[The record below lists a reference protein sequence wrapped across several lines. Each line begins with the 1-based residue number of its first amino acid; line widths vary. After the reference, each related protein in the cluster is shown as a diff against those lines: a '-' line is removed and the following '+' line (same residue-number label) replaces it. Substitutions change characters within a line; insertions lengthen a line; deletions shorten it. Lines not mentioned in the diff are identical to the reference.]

1 MGEVVSGLR
10 AGILVKPMK
19 TYHSILA
26 AVFLATITIVAF
38 APTIQ
43 NQFNHYDDQF
53 YITDNAMVKSGLN
66 SESVAYAFQSV
77 VVSNWHPLTML
88 SHMLDCQ
95 LFGVDPAA
103 HHAMNLLYHCVN
115 VLLLFFLLKYYT
127 RAFWPS
133 LIVAVIFAVHPLRVE
148 SVAWAS
154 ERKDVLSGMFLL
166 LTLFAYK
173 WYLDRRSVLRYASI
187 AAALALGLMSKPMLV
202 TTPFLL
208 LLLDYWPLNRYEIG
222 LRSCLSNDWRRN
234 VFSLVIEKAPLFL
247 LAAVFSYIA
256 FGTQKHDSSVFEL
269 PILVRSMNAFVSYVT
284 YLKMMLIPTHL
295 AVFYPHPFIT
305 SRVSVP
311 LFVFAVAA
319 VAVVSVLAVLK
330 AGKARYLFTGW
341 FWYLGL
347 LVPVIGFIQVGDQA
361 LADRYTYLPAI
372 GIAIVV
378 AWAACGFLERYTRF
392 RIAGAAIGVI
402 LTLGMVLG
410 SRAQTATWKNDF
422 VLFSHAINVTKDNY
436 KMHYDLGIALRG
448 AGDTKAALNQ
458 FLQAQKINGR
468 DEMVYMDIS
477 SIYMREGRFDEMVVL
492 CNELLSVNPH
502 SWSGYYGRGIAR
514 LMKMQQD
521 SAKSDLSAAL
531 RLKIDD
537 AQALEQILTLAGQVR
552 DTELANKAGAAL
564 IDRYSRDGLPR
575 KAEEVRRK
583 LGESASSSAG
593 AENPPL
599 R

>member
-1 MGEVVSGLR
+1 
-10 AGILVKPMK
+10 
-19 TYHSILA
+19 
-26 AVFLATITIVAF
+26 
-38 APTIQ
+38 
-43 NQFNHYDDQF
+43 
-53 YITDNAMVKSGLN
+53 
-66 SESVAYAFQSV
+66 
-77 VVSNWHPLTML
+77 
-88 SHMLDCQ
+88 
-95 LFGVDPAA
+95 
-103 HHAMNLLYHCVN
+103 
-115 VLLLFFLLKYYT
+115 
-127 RAFWPS
+127 
-133 LIVAVIFAVHPLRVE
+133 
-148 SVAWAS
+148 
-154 ERKDVLSGMFLL
+154 
-166 LTLFAYK
+166 
-173 WYLDRRSVLRYASI
+173 
-187 AAALALGLMSKPMLV
+187 
-202 TTPFLL
+202 
-208 LLLDYWPLNRYEIG
+208 
-222 LRSCLSNDWRRN
+222 
-234 VFSLVIEKAPLFL
+234 
-247 LAAVFSYIA
+247 
-256 FGTQKHDSSVFEL
+256 
-269 PILVRSMNAFVSYVT
+269 
-284 YLKMMLIPTHL
+284 
-295 AVFYPHPFIT
+295 
-305 SRVSVP
+305 
-311 LFVFAVAA
+311 
-319 VAVVSVLAVLK
+319 
-330 AGKARYLFTGW
+330 
-341 FWYLGL
+341 
-347 LVPVIGFIQVGDQA
+347 
-361 LADRYTYLPAI
+361 
-372 GIAIVV
+372 
-378 AWAACGFLERYTRF
+378 
-392 RIAGAAIGVI
+392 
-402 LTLGMVLG
+402 MVLG